1 MNIIEVAKM
10 LGEFLKGETIYFDLA
25 SYSADAEPP
34 FLIVDNKREI
44 VESATLNKEG
54 TFLVVEFANGGG
66 AGFGFYEEDGLTID
80 DIEKECGE
88 MGIYQLL
95 KDMYYE
101 TDESFDIGDF
111 EQDFLKLSWWDIS

>member
-34 FLIVDNKREI
+34 FLVVDNKREI

-54 TFLVVEFANGGG
+54 TFLVVEFANGGS
-66 AGFGFYEEDGLTID
+66 AKFGFYEGERLPID
-80 DIEKECGE
+80 DI
-88 MGIYQLL
+88 MGIYRLL

-111 EQDFLKLSWWDIS
+111 EQDFLKLSW